1 MAELIAQGPEFT
13 QRWRRR
19 LNKDQPMSLG
29 RQAGVWSVP
38 WDDHISRQHVRVC
51 WNGQALDVEKL
62 ATARNPVF
70 VNGNAVTQ
78 FQLTPGE
85 HFVIGQTTF
94 TLSADNPQVTLDAPE
109 PDHEQ
114 VFSAAELRRVS
125 FRNAHE
131 RIELLSR
138 LPEVI
143 KNAASD
149 SELFVRLLNLLLA
162 GVQRAD
168 AAALVAVEAPWTDDR
183 RESSPTLASGGISGG
198 ERTPSQPVASGH
210 IRLLHWDG
218 RRLAGADFQP
228 SQRLIQQALAQRE
241 TVLHTWTEAPS
252 REYTASESV
261 DWAYCTPLPGD
272 ACRGWALYLSG
283 RFAHHTSGDDAHSDP
298 RDIRD
303 DIKFTELAAA
313 TLSSLRE
320 LNRLGRRQA
329 GLSQFFAP
337 VVMDALATDDPETVL
352 APRETEV
359 SVLFCDLRGFS
370 RTSESSASDLLGLL
384 ERVGK
389 ALGVMTHQIL
399 DHGGVIGD
407 FQGDAAMGFWGWPL
421 AQPDAAQRAA
431 QAALGIR
438 AQFELAS
445 QQPDHP
451 LADFRA
457 GIGIATGRA
466 VAGKIGTSDHV
477 KVTVFG
483 PVVNLAARLE
493 SMTKLVNAPI
503 LLDPATAA
511 ALRRRW
517 PQQLGRIRRVAKI
530 RPYGLASAL
539 EVSELLPS
547 QHESP
552 ELSDQNLR
560 DYEAALDA
568 FIRGQWSQTL
578 DLLQRVTTPDRVKN
592 FLTGFINQHRRTPPA
607 NWDGVVTLESK

>member
-1 MAELIAQGPEFT
+1 MPELIAQGQEFS

-19 LNKDQPMSLG
+19 IPKNLPVTIG
-29 RQAGVWSVP
+29 REAGIWSIP
-38 WDDHISRQHVRVC
+38 WDDRISRMHIRICWDGAALHVE
-51 WNGQALDVEKL
+51 QLP
-62 ATARNPVF
+62 TARNPVF
-70 VNGNAVTQ
+70 LNGNIATQ
-78 FQLTPGE
+78 FQMIPGE
-85 HFVIGQTTF
+85 HFVIGNTSF
-94 TLSADNPQVTLDAPE
+94 TLSADNPQITLDVPQ

-125 FRNAHE
+125 FHNAQE
-131 RIELLSR
+131 RIELLGR

-149 SELFVRLLNLLLA
+149 SELFVRLVNLLLA
-162 GVQRAD
+162 GVPRAD
-168 AAALVAVEAPWTDDR
+168 AAALIAYEMPGGTEEAQPPSDPAVAANTNSLKTTRPT
-183 RESSPTLASGGISGG
+183 SP
-198 ERTPSQPVASGH
+198 
-210 IRLLHWDG
+210 IRLLHWDS
-218 RRLAGADFQP
+218 RRLAGANFQP
-228 SQRLIQQALAQRE
+228 SQRLIQRALVQSE
-241 TVLHTWTEAPS
+241 TVLHMWTETPS
-252 REYTASESV
+252 RDYTATESI

-272 ACRGWALYLSG
+272 ACRGWALYLAG
-283 RFAHHTSGDDAHSDP
+283 RFNHHSPDEAGRSNVADL
-298 RDIRD
+298 RD

-337 VVMDALATDDPETVL
+337 VVMEALSTDDPETVL

-370 RTSESSASDLLGLL
+370 RTSERSASDLLGLL
-384 ERVGK
+384 ERVSK

-421 AQPDAAQRAA
+421 AQADTPQRAA
-431 QAALGIR
+431 LAALGIR

-445 QQPDHP
+445 RQPDHP
-451 LADFRA
+451 LADFRV
-457 GIGIATGRA
+457 GIGVATGRA
-466 VAGKIGTSDHV
+466 VAGKIGTTDHV

-493 SMTKLVNAPI
+493 SMTKFVHASI
-503 LLDPATAA
+503 LLDPPTAS
-511 ALRRRW
+511 ALRR
-517 PQQLGRIRRVAKI
+517 QLPSTVGRVRRVAKV

-539 EVSELLPS
+539 EISELLPP
-547 QHESP
+547 QHEFSDT
-552 ELSDQNLR
+552 SDQNLR

-568 FIRGQWSQTL
+568 FIAGQWGQTV
-578 DLLQRVTTPDRVKN
+578 DLLQRVPAQDRVKD
-592 FLTGFINQHRRTPPA
+592 FLAAYVNQRNMTPPP
-607 NWDGVVTLESK
+607 NWDGVVALESK